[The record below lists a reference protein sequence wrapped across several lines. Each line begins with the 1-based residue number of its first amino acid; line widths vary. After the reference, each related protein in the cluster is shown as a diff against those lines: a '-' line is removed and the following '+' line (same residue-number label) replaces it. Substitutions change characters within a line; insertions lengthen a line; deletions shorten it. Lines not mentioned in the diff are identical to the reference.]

1 MHKETVHAFIQR
13 TSPNGERP
21 DGSRVKRS
29 WRSSLGTIS
38 GATLLAF
45 FTRLLC
51 PSCWP
56 MYAGILSSMGLGFL
70 MQKVWLMPLTIIT
83 LLFVIASLA
92 YRANS
97 RRGLNP
103 FILGILGAVV
113 LLSGQFILPDISTEK
128 DLFDWILIS
137 KWSIDT
143 GAILLITASVWNGWP
158 RKRNDADVD
167 ECPSCSAKT
176 ERA

>member
-1 MHKETVHAFIQR
+1 MFRLFEKIQSRNETQSSPSQR
-13 TSPNGERP
+13 T
-21 DGSRVKRS
+21 
-29 WRSSLGTIS
+29 WQSSLGTIS

-83 LLFVIASLA
+83 LLFVIVSLG

-97 RRGLNP
+97 RRGFKP
-103 FILGILGAVV
+103 FILGMLGAVA
-113 LLSGQFILPDISTEK
+113 LLSGQFIFSDISIEK
-128 DLFDWILIS
+128 DLFNWVLIS
-137 KWSIDT
+137 KWSIDA
-143 GAILLITASVWNGWP
+143 GAILLIAASVWNGWP
-158 RKRNDADVD
+158 RKRTGVD
-167 ECPSCSAKT
+167 KCPSCSPETAG
-176 ERA
+176 A